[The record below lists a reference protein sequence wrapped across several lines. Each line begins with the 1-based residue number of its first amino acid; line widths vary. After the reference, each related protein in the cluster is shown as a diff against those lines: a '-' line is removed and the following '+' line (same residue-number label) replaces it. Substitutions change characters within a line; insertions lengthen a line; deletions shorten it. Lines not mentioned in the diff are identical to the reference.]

1 MGFETTFANKSMLS
15 NKVKLVYSLFR
26 PTVLLPTV
34 TALLYGEAKV
44 PFTAIVAGSGMCLPH
59 LRFQLV

>member
-26 PTVLLPTV
+26 LTVLLPMV
-34 TALLYGEAKV
+34 T
-44 PFTAIVAGSGMCLPH
+44 T
-59 LRFQLV
+59 